1 MARKISERLSTAD
14 VAKYEATRYKGD
26 QKLINQREQRIVREL
41 LAVAAAGR
49 GDLVA
54 LDVPSGF
61 GRFSPAI
68 LESVRNLV
76 SFDRS
81 ETMASRARERSRALG
96 AAAFASGVCDI
107 RSLPFA
113 DRSFDVVLSMR
124 LLHHLHSAADRQA
137 MFAELFRVCRGH
149 LVISFYDRTPIHRA
163 QRAMTALVKPK
174 RRKSPLFFFGMRQF
188 RAEAAAAGFEVLA
201 VKAPIR
207 GLHAQRV
214 ALLFAKPR
222 VARRPESIEGELA
235 LAESAI
241 EAKELDRAI
250 WHLLAARE
258 HGASGV
264 LVDDRLW
271 QVCRLRAALEEEPAR
286 KREAYMRYKTFC
298 PRGKHLEELR
308 KIELAEEEEEA

>member
-26 QKLINQREQRIVREL
+26 QKLINQREQKIVREL
-41 LAVAAAGR
+41 MAVAAAGR
-49 GDLVA
+49 ADLVA

-68 LESVRNLV
+68 LESVRHLV

-96 AAAFASGVCDI
+96 AAVFASGVCDI

-124 LLHHLHSAADRQA
+124 LLHHLHSAADREA

-149 LVISFYDRTPIHRA
+149 LVISYYDRTPIHRA
-163 QRAMTALVKPK
+163 QRAMTAIVKPK
-174 RRKSPLFFFGMRQF
+174 RRKSPLFFFGTRKF
-188 RAEAAAAGFEVLA
+188 RAEAAAAGFEVVA

-214 ALLFAKPR
+214 ALLFAKPAIVR
-222 VARRPESIEGELA
+222 SEREIGGELA
-235 LAESAI
+235 AAATAL
-241 EAKELDRAI
+241 EAKEFDRAI

-258 HGASGV
+258 HGAQAAMI
-264 LVDDRLW
+264 DDRLW
-271 QVCRLRAALEEEPAR
+271 QVCRMRAALEEEPAR

-298 PRGKHLEELR
+298 PRGKHLEELQ
-308 KIELAEEEEEA
+308 KIELAQEEEA